1 MTVRPWISDMEDLS
15 MATQPKPRSNGA
27 NGPSVA
33 ERAYAIWE
41 SEGKPHGHDME
52 HWLRAEAE
60 AAPKPKAKP
69 AARPRKPAAKT
80 ASKPAARSA

>member
-1 MTVRPWISDMEDLS
+1 

-27 NGPSVA
+27 TGPSVA

-41 SEGKPHGHDME
+41 SEGKPDGHDME

-60 AAPKPKAKP
+60 SAPRAKAKS
-69 AARPRKPAAKT
+69 AANPRRPAAKA
-80 ASKPAARSA
+80 ASKPAAKSA